1 MQYKPNPLWRCIKV
15 EKKENKMQEKVNEI
29 KNLVSQHREEI
40 IQFMRDICAIPSM
53 NGQLKEVGDR
63 IIAEMNKLGFDEARF
78 DKMGNVL
85 GRIGSGPKVIVFDSH
100 IDTVGVGDP
109 SEWEWDPFVGK
120 VEDGRLYARGACDEK
135 GSTPGMVYGLAFA
148 RDLGLLEGYTAYYF
162 GNMEEWCDGIAPN
175 AFVEA
180 DPQVKPDFVVIG
192 EPTKMQVYRGHKG
205 RIELK
210 ITAHGRSAHAAS
222 HYLGDNAVYK
232 MMAIITQIRELDRRM
247 RFGMGFHPIQGT
259 PSIAVTD
266 VEARTASLNAVPDQ
280 FTIFIDRRI
289 TSNEPREE
297 VIETIKGLI
306 PDYLQDEIHVEEL
319 FYDAPSY
326 TGFVFPVSK
335 FYPAWVLDDKHELV
349 QAGQRTIETLWSE
362 KRELGTWDFST
373 NGTYWAGKAGIP
385 SIGFGPGDEKTAH
398 MRDENVPLDE
408 VVAATEFYALLPS
421 LLRTQGNK

>member
-1 MQYKPNPLWRCIKV
+1 
-15 EKKENKMQEKVNEI
+15 MQEKVQEI

-53 NGQLKEVGDR
+53 NGQLKEIGDR

-85 GRIGSGPKVIVFDSH
+85 GRIGSGTKVIVFDSH

-120 VEDGRLYARGACDEK
+120 VENGCLYARGACDEK

-148 RDLGLLEGYTAYYF
+148 RDLGLLEGYTVYYF

-175 AFVEA
+175 AFVDA
-180 DPQVKPDFVVIG
+180 DPKVKPDFVVIG

-232 MMAIITQIRELDRRM
+232 MMSIITQIRELDRRM
-247 RFGMGFHPIQGT
+247 RFGMGYHEIQGT

-266 VEARTASLNAVPDQ
+266 VEARTASINAVPDQ
-280 FTIFIDRRI
+280 FTIYIDRRI
-289 TSNEPREE
+289 TSNEPRED
-297 VIETIKGLI
+297 VINTIKGLI

-319 FYDAPSY
+319 FYDEPSY

-335 FYPAWVLDDKHELV
+335 FYPAWVLDDKHALV
-349 QAGQRTIETLWSE
+349 QAGQRTVEALWGE

-398 MRDENVPLDE
+398 MTDENVPLDE
-408 VVAATEFYALLPS
+408 VVAATEFYALLPTI
-421 LLRTQGNK
+421 LREQLG

>member
-1 MQYKPNPLWRCIKV
+1 MPEI
-15 EKKENKMQEKVNEI
+15 NEI
-29 KNLVSQHREEI
+29 RKRVAENHDNI
-40 IQFMRDICAIPSM
+40 INFLHEICAIPSM
-53 NGQLKEVGDR
+53 DGQLKDVGDR
-63 IIAEMNKLGFDEARF
+63 IQAEMQKLGFDETRF
-78 DKMGNVL
+78 DKMGNTI
-85 GRIGSGPKVIVFDSH
+85 GRIGNGKKVIVFDSH

-109 SEWEWDPFVGK
+109 AEWDWDPFKGK
-120 VEDGRLYARGACDEK
+120 VENGRLYARGACDEK
-135 GSTPGMVYGLAFA
+135 GSTPGMIYGMAMA
-148 RDLGLLEGYTAYYF
+148 RDLGLLDDYTAYYF

-180 DPQVKPDFVVIG
+180 DPKVLPDFVVIG

-232 MMAIITQIRELDRRM
+232 MMAVISQIRELDRRM
-247 RFGMGFHPIQGT
+247 RFGMGYHPVQGY

-266 VEARTASLNAVPDQ
+266 VEARTASINAVPDQ
-280 FTIFIDRRI
+280 FTIFIDRRL
-289 TSNEPREE
+289 TLSETREE
-297 VIETIKGLI
+297 VIATVKGLI

-335 FYPAWVLDDKHELV
+335 FYPPWLLEDTHPLT
-349 QAGQRTIETLWSE
+349 QAGQGTIEALWGE
-362 KRELGTWDFST
+362 KRPLGTWDFST

-398 MRDENVPLDE
+398 MTDENVPLDE
-408 VVAATEFYALLPS
+408 VVQSTEFYALLPK
-421 LLRTQGNK
+421 LLSEKLK

>member
-1 MQYKPNPLWRCIKV
+1 VTDKIQELKAKV
-15 EKKENKMQEKVNEI
+15 EA
-29 KNLVSQHREEI
+29 SRADI
-40 IQFMRDICAIPSM
+40 IQFMREICAIPSM
-53 NGQLKEVGDR
+53 DGQLKEVGDR
-63 IIAEMNKLGFDEARF
+63 IIAEMNKLGFEEARF

-85 GRIGSGPKVIVFDSH
+85 GRIGNGPKVIVFDSH

-109 SEWEWDPFVGK
+109 SEWEWDPFKGK
-120 VEDGRLYARGACDEK
+120 IENGCLYARGACDEK

-180 DPQVKPDFVVIG
+180 DPIVKPDFVVIG

-210 ITAHGRSAHAAS
+210 VTASGRSAHAAS

-232 MMAIITQIRELDRRM
+232 MMSIITQIRELDRRM
-247 RFGMGFHPIQGT
+247 RFGMGYHPIQGT

-266 VEARTASLNAVPDQ
+266 VAARTASLNAVPDQ

-297 VIETIKGLI
+297 VINQIKGLI
-306 PDYLQDEIHVEEL
+306 PDYLQDEIEVDEL

-335 FYPAWVLDDKHELV
+335 FYPPWLLEDAHPLT
-349 QAGQRTIETLWSE
+349 QAGQRTIEALWGE
-362 KRELGTWDFST
+362 KRNLGTWDFST

-398 MRDENVPLDE
+398 MTNENVPLDE
-408 VVAATEFYALLPS
+408 VVLATEFYALLPS
-421 LLRTQGNK
+421 ILKQVNK